1 MSDMAK
7 KTPKLKVA
15 PMSNDVE
22 ALMAVIPTWTGP
34 DGAPLACV
42 EKIKVLN
49 ENIVEIREMC
59 REALEDAVL
68 MGCDE
73 QQIREVLL
81 ALVKTLEEPF
91 KD

>member
-1 MSDMAK
+1 
-7 KTPKLKVA
+7 
-15 PMSNDVE
+15 MSNDLE

>member
-1 MSDMAK
+1 
-7 KTPKLKVA
+7 
-15 PMSNDVE
+15 MSND
-22 ALMAVIPTWTGP
+22 ASDPMAVIPTWTDS

-73 QQIREVLL
+73 QQIRNVLL
-81 ALVKTLEEPF
+81 AMVKTLEEPF

>member
-22 ALMAVIPTWTGP
+22 TLMAVIPTWTGP

>member
-1 MSDMAK
+1 MA
-7 KTPKLKVA
+7 A
-15 PMSNDVE
+15 NDTRE
-22 ALMAVIPTWTGP
+22 RTDDLLPEWIDP
-34 DGAPLACV
+34 DGVPVSCI

-73 QQIREVLL
+73 RQIRAVLL
-81 ALVKTLEEPF
+81 EMVRTLQEPF

>member
-1 MSDMAK
+1 MTAK
-7 KTPKLKVA
+7 PA
-15 PMSNDVE
+15 NANPANDSE
-22 ALMAVIPTWTGP
+22 ELLPSAWRAP
-34 DGAPLACV
+34 DGTPLGCL

-49 ENIVEIREMC
+49 ENILEIQEMC

-73 QQIREVLL
+73 AQIRAVLL
-81 ALVKTLEEPF
+81 ELVTGLQEPF

>member
-1 MSDMAK
+1 MSAK
-7 KTPKLKVA
+7 SINHKAADNGASGDEL
-15 PMSNDVE
+15 
-22 ALMAVIPTWTGP
+22 PTWLAP
-34 DGAPLACV
+34 DGAPVACL

-49 ENIVEIREMC
+49 ENILEIREMC

-73 QQIREVLL
+73 QQIRDVLL
-81 ALVKTLEEPF
+81 HMVRSIEEPF

>member
-1 MSDMAK
+1 
-7 KTPKLKVA
+7 
-15 PMSNDVE
+15 MSNDAPDLKAIPE
-22 ALMAVIPTWTGP
+22 AWRGP
-34 DGAPLACV
+34 DGAPLACI

-73 QQIREVLL
+73 KQIRGVLL
-81 ALVKTLEEPF
+81 ELVKTLEEPF